1 MYELEQNVFEDSRA
15 VIETLR
21 VNKYDF
27 ILFNIDT
34 LDQWIKYFHK
44 LERSGIADGS
54 LVITLPVQDN
64 EFDPFHQVNLPLV
77 LEDEAHPLML
87 LVAINDMH
95 GVHLTT

>member
-21 VNKYDF
+21 VNQYDF

-44 LERSGIADGS
+44 LVSSGRADGF
-54 LVITLPVQDN
+54 LVITQPVQ
-64 EFDPFHQVNLPLV
+64 V
-77 LEDEAHPLML
+77 
-87 LVAINDMH
+87 
-95 GVHLTT
+95 G